1 MKPKVLIVDDK
12 PNFLSLIAKVL
23 KRDVEVVTARGVRQ
37 AITALA
43 ADPDAVVCD
52 LRMPDGDGLQVL
64 RALRS
69 RASTAPFILMT
80 AYATVPTA
88 VQAMREG
95 AYDYLTKPFD
105 PDELRALVLRALAES
120 AVLAGGD
127 ARPRT
132 PGPAPATP
140 GEPSQR
146 PTQGGA
152 DRLGRIIG
160 RSVPMTELYRMIE
173 RVAPTDA
180 TVLVTGETGV
190 GKELV
195 AQEIHE
201 RSLRASHRLVA
212 INCAA
217 LPRALLESEL
227 FGYAKGSFT
236 GANTDRA
243 GLFEE
248 ASDSSLFLDEVGELR
263 LTMQAKLTRVLE
275 EKAVR
280 RIGEPRERKV
290 NVRLIAATHRQLP
303 EMVKHH
309 EFREDLWYRLNVY
322 VVHVPAL
329 RERADDISM
338 LAHHFLSAHASS
350 GPRRFTP
357 EAVSMLVAH
366 HWPGNVRELRS
377 AVERAAIVEEG
388 REIRAESLPAEVRGD
403 GARSGAH
410 GRSVTDMT
418 YKEVVDMARDDATRR
433 YLEALLTKHR
443 GNVTN
448 AAAQAGMERES
459 IHRLLRRHDV
469 RADAYRDN
477 AESSSDRADGDDD
490 DA

>member
-12 PNFLSLIAKVL
+12 PNFLTLIAKVL
-23 KRDVEVVTARGVRQ
+23 KRDVEVITARGVRQ
-37 AITALA
+37 AIAALSSA
-43 ADPDAVVCD
+43 PDAVVCD

-69 RASTAPFILMT
+69 KASAAPFILMT

-120 AVLAGGD
+120 AVLAHGES
-127 ARPRT
+127 RPRT
-132 PGPAPATP
+132 PGRAASPGEAPA
-140 GEPSQR
+140 R

-152 DRLGRIIG
+152 DRLGRIVG
-160 RSVPMTELYRMIE
+160 RSGPMAELYRMIE

-201 RSLRASHRLVA
+201 RSLRASQRLVA

-227 FGYAKGSFT
+227 FGYARGSFT

-248 ASDSSLFLDEVGELR
+248 ASDSSLFLDEIGELR

-275 EKAVR
+275 ERAVR

-290 NVRLIAATHRQLP
+290 NVRLIAATHRNLP

-329 RERADDISM
+329 RERPDDIAM
-338 LAHHFLSAHASS
+338 LAHHFLSVHAPN
-350 GPRRFTP
+350 GPRGFTP
-357 EAVSMLVAH
+357 DAMAMLAAH
-366 HWPGNVRELRS
+366 LWPGNVRELRS
-377 AVERAAIVEEG
+377 AVERAAIVEEKSD
-388 REIRAESLPAEVRGD
+388 ITVDSLPAEVRGESARP
-403 GARSGAH
+403 GAA
-410 GRSVTDMT
+410 GRPVTDMT
-418 YKEVVDMARDDATRR
+418 YREVVDMARDEATRR

-443 GNVTN
+443 GNVTS
-448 AAAQAGMERES
+448 AAAQAGIERES

-469 RADAYRDN
+469 RAESYREGTATPADP
-477 AESSSDRADGDDD
+477 ADGDDD
-490 DA
+490 N